1 MSATHEDG
9 VQALLGL
16 SSSPQEI
23 PTAAGIMIKIPFSA
37 QEIAALYHE
46 RIHHPHPRIRV
57 KTEVLWLKSQG
68 VPHQDIARLTQLSEN
83 TVRNYLR
90 AYAQGGIECLKRWR
104 VYRPQSILL
113 RHRETLES
121 YFRQHP
127 PSNIKHAV
135 VEIERLT
142 GVSRGVTQVRQFIK
156 RLGLG
161 SSRPDTVQRSKSH
174 PAAEVRG
181 V

>member
-1 MSATHEDG
+1 
-9 VQALLGL
+9 
-16 SSSPQEI
+16 
-23 PTAAGIMIKIPFSA
+23 MIKIPFSA
-37 QEIAALYHE
+37 QEIAALHHE
-46 RIHHPHPRIRV
+46 RFHHPHPRIRV

-68 VPHQDIARLTQLSEN
+68 VPHQHIARLTKLCEN

-90 AYAQGGIECLKRWR
+90 AYAQGGIEGLKRRR
-104 VYRPQSILL
+104 VYRPQSMLL

-127 PSNIKHAV
+127 PVNIKHAM

-142 GVSRGVTQVRQFIK
+142 GVRRGVTQVRQFIK

-161 SSRPDTVQRSKSH
+161 SSRPGTVQPTENGFGSKSH